1 MQKYLIKISISFIV
15 LQYQNVIQIYIYILV
30 NGLISQ

>member
-15 LQYQNVIQIYIYILV
+15 LQYQNAIQIYIYILEMV
-30 NGLISQ
+30 